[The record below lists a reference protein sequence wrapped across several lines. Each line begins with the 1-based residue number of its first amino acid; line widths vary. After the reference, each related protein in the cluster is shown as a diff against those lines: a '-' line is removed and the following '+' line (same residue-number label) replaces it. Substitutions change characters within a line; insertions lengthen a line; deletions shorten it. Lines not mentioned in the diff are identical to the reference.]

1 MSEYFE
7 TSSRIGRG
15 MAKRSLDLIEAMR
28 QIAEAMQPITG
39 RGVGYKLF
47 AQYLIASMSESEMA
61 KVYRLLLIAREQ
73 GIIPW
78 AWIVE
83 EGRILERVPQ
93 WTDPAEY
100 AECVARSYRRDF
112 WTQQPHRVQVWSEKG
127 TVRGVLKPVLVHYGV
142 DFQPVGGF
150 SSGTKA
156 HDIAE
161 DDDGRPLIVLYVGD
175 YDPSGLCMSERDLPA
190 RFIKYKGG
198 HIKLKRIAL
207 TRQQVRRLPSF
218 PAADKK
224 ADTRYKWFVANY
236 GHHCWEL
243 DAMNPRDLRDLVER
257 EIKRL
262 IEPTAWARCEVV
274 NRAEQQSLKSILE
287 KWGR

>member
-1 MSEYFE
+1 
-7 TSSRIGRG
+7 
-15 MAKRSLDLIEAMR
+15 
-28 QIAEAMQPITG
+28 
-39 RGVGYKLF
+39 
-47 AQYLIASMSESEMA
+47 
-61 KVYRLLLIAREQ
+61 
-73 GIIPW
+73 
-78 AWIVE
+78 
-83 EGRILERVPQ
+83 
-93 WTDPAEY
+93 
-100 AECVARSYRRDF
+100 
-112 WTQQPHRVQVWSEKG
+112 
-127 TVRGVLKPVLVHYGV
+127 
-142 DFQPVGGF
+142 
-150 SSGTKA
+150 
-156 HDIAE
+156 
-161 DDDGRPLIVLYVGD
+161 
-175 YDPSGLCMSERDLPA
+175 MSERDLPA